1 MTLLWCEARCAG
13 LYDPEVAKCAETAE
27 GGFGVRD
34 GRRAALAAG
43 WRVVSGDWFCPAC
56 LRRKA
61 NARQTPEKRRASALP
76 PVSAPMPPAKPS
88 APLGGLFAGAGEGG
102 E

>member
-13 LYDPEVAKCAETAE
+13 LYDPDVAKCAETAE

-56 LRRKA
+56 LRRKS
-61 NARQTPEKRRASALP
+61 NARQTPENGPASAFP
-76 PVSAPMPPAKPS
+76 AFSGPTPPADPPT
-88 APLGGLFAGAGEGG
+88 PLGGRFLRLAEGG